1 MKKITYSL
9 SRQLITDLTPEVEAF
24 AAEANLKNGAVVLE
38 ASSSTACLFR
48 LDAQI
53 DSARFAQDLFRETT
67 NIVPSRITFSSIESP
82 ATTAGMLKGAMF
94 GRTLTVLVEDG
105 TLVFPGKVW
114 LADFCAP
121 QAVTVAFCAVC
132 ENGGK

>member
-48 LDAQI
+48 LDDEHCPIAHHIFQH
-53 DSARFAQDLFRETT
+53 
-67 NIVPSRITFSSIESP
+67 
-82 ATTAGMLKGAMF
+82 
-94 GRTLTVLVEDG
+94 
-105 TLVFPGKVW
+105 
-114 LADFCAP
+114 
-121 QAVTVAFCAVC
+121 
-132 ENGGK
+132 

>member
-1 MKKITYSL
+1 MKKMTYSV
-9 SRQLITDLTPEVEAF
+9 SKQSITDLTPEVEAF
-24 AAEANLKNGAVVLE
+24 VAGMNLKSGAVVLE
-38 ASSSTACLFR
+38 VSSSTACLFR

-94 GRTLTVLVEDG
+94 GRTLIVLVEDG

-121 QAVTVAFCAVC
+121 KDVTVAFCAVC

>member
-67 NIVPSRITFSSIESP
+67 NIVHRASHFP
-82 ATTAGMLKGAMF
+82 ALSLLLQRRVCSKE
-94 GRTLTVLVEDG
+94 LCLDG
-105 TLVFPGKVW
+105 H
-114 LADFCAP
+114 
-121 QAVTVAFCAVC
+121 
-132 ENGGK
+132 

>member
-1 MKKITYSL
+1 MKKITYSV

-67 NIVPSRITFSSIESP
+67 NIVPSRITFSGIESP

-121 QAVTVAFCAVC
+121 KAVTVAFCAVC